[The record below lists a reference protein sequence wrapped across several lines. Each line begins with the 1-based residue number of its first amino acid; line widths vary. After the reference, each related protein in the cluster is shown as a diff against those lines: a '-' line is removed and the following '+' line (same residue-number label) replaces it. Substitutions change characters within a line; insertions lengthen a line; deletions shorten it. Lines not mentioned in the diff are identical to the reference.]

1 MRALIDLLKGL
12 LRRPV
17 ILTLVLVADL
27 LGFVGGLIY
36 WYGQQLPATPAW
48 SWPFV
53 PDCPLFGLVGGLALL
68 TVIASGWS
76 PTARR
81 EGRLVLTGLGGLALA
96 LVVLATLTGGRA
108 SELGWARWLGLYN
121 SMFALLA
128 LLCLLFAAFWERTP
142 NWLLSLASMGQIKY
156 GIWTVVAWVVFW
168 INSRGNFTFESLFM
182 TATHLAMIGQGLI
195 LLAYFRPTSGGALIA
210 GGWFLLSDFVDYGLG
225 FYPRLPRLI
234 PLSIMQWHTIVATFG
249 LTGIFWR
256 SSQERG
262 LRVAKEAKGQVSE
275 AVKG

>member
-1 MRALIDLLKGL
+1 MRALVDLLKRL

-17 ILTLVLVADL
+17 ILALVLIADL
-27 LGFVGGLIY
+27 LGFVGGIAY
-36 WYGQQLPATPAW
+36 WYGQQLPVTPVW

-68 TVIASGWS
+68 TVIASDWS
-76 PTARR
+76 PAARR
-81 EGRLVLTGLGGLALA
+81 EGRRALVALGGLALA
-96 LVVLATLTGGRA
+96 WVALASLMGGRA
-108 SELGWARWLGLYN
+108 SELGWARWIGLYN

-156 GIWTVVAWVVFW
+156 GIWTVVAWTVFW

-195 LLAYFRPTSGGALIA
+195 LLAYFRPTSSGALIA

-234 PLSIMQWHTIVATFG
+234 PLSIMQWHTIAVTFG
-249 LTGIFWR
+249 LTGAFWR
-256 SSQERG
+256 GSLGTRPWMSARA
-262 LRVAKEAKGQVSE
+262 RQVE
-275 AVKG
+275 GRANG